1 MIRLSWGLW
10 QYSYM
15 RKKYFYTHIVDISTL
30 SLELGDM
37 DLSPSERIHLLS
49 LIDSNI
55 HHAVLDLV
63 LSELAPMDKKTFLT
77 HLASENHIKVWK
89 FLNEKIKNIEE
100 KIKKTAEDLKKEL
113 HKDIR
118 EAALPANNS

>member
-1 MIRLSWGLW
+1 M
-10 QYSYM
+10 
-15 RKKYFYTHIVDISTL
+15 KKYFYTHIVDTSTL

-37 DLSPSERIHLLS
+37 DLTPKERLHLIS

-55 HHAVLDLV
+55 HHEILDLI
-63 LSELAPMDKKTFLT
+63 LSELKSEDKKTFLI
-77 HLASENHIKVWK
+77 HLASENHDKVWK
-89 FLNEKIKNIEE
+89 FLNEKIKDVEE

-118 EAALPANNS
+118 EVKLVKR